1 MPQNR
6 HNSYTRTTE
15 SFHEHSRT
23 MGPFFAPKANP
34 APQPA
39 SAFVQIDLVPKTRSV
54 THSSAVYTP
63 TSSTNMKTT
72 SKYGHALRS
81 ALSLE
86 VGISHRTFELT
97 MSQDLQPY
105 FRSNR
110 LSSRG
115 FDHSR
120 VPHHR
125 HRHLAK
131 GSHKETEG
139 SSHCSRY
146 MISSPP

>member
-6 HNSYTRTTE
+6 HNSYTRTIQ
-15 SFHEHSRT
+15 SFPEYSRT

-63 TSSTNMKTT
+63 TSSTNTKTT

-81 ALSLE
+81 AFSLE
-86 VGISHRTFELT
+86 VGISHRAFELA
-97 MSQDLQPY
+97 MSQDSQPH

-110 LSSRG
+110 LPSRRL
-115 FDHSR
+115 DHPR

-139 SSHCSRY
+139 CSHCSRY
-146 MISSPP
+146 TINAPP

>member
-63 TSSTNMKTT
+63 PNTAMLF
-72 SKYGHALRS
+72 AVLFPLR
-81 ALSLE
+81 
-86 VGISHRTFELT
+86 
-97 MSQDLQPY
+97 
-105 FRSNR
+105 
-110 LSSRG
+110 
-115 FDHSR
+115 
-120 VPHHR
+120 
-125 HRHLAK
+125 
-131 GSHKETEG
+131 
-139 SSHCSRY
+139 
-146 MISSPP
+146 